1 MTAKAILLVEDS
13 AADAYLIQM
22 TPLVGLGTL
31 PTAAAAGTMLVRDIK
46 DRR

>member
-1 MTAKAILLVEDS
+1 MTTKVILLVEDS

-22 TPLVGLGTL
+22 IPLVGLGTL
-31 PTAAAAGTMLVRDIK
+31 PIAAVADTMLVRDIK